1 MRRWLIYLRLDRW
14 IEEEVDREDGEKWM
28 YIKVEREKK

>member
-14 IEEEVDREDGEKWM
+14 IEEEVDREDVEKWM

>member
-1 MRRWLIYLRLDRW
+1 LRLDRW
-14 IEEEVDREDGEKWM
+14 IEEEVDREDVEKWM